1 MIMEQ
6 IYANLI
12 IKGRKQIDKVPEK
25 IKAAVIK
32 ILIEK
37 GFAELIESEDV
48 AK

>member
-12 IKGRKQIDKVPEK
+12 IKGRKQIDEVPEK

-32 ILIEK
+32 ILIER
-37 GFAELIESEDV
+37 GFSELAESEDV